1 MAVFVAFAACV
12 LIWGST
18 WYGIEFQLGVVAKE
32 WSLFYRFGLA
42 AVLLVGWCLIKG
54 YSIRFSAKGHVAA
67 LGTGALLFGLN
78 YLFVYAGTEYLT
90 SGLVA
95 VAFSTLSLMNIFTSR
110 LFLKAPIQLSVLLAA
125 LIGVIGLALIF
136 SHEMTSFSLRDNTA
150 LGLGLCLLAT
160 LTASV
165 GNTIP
170 ASQTAKNFD
179 VLPFTG
185 LALIYSSAVNFMI
198 AVASGEPMLF
208 DTNPSYV
215 IALIYLASF
224 GTVVAFT
231 LYLWL
236 IAKIGVA
243 RAGYIAVMTPLVAL
257 TISTLYEGFTWDLT
271 AVIGLA
277 LIMIGN
283 GMMVRLK
290 ATTMPTSA
298 ADEATST

>member
-42 AVLLVGWCLIKG
+42 AVLLIGWCLIKG
-54 YSIRFSAKGHVAA
+54 YSIRFDAKGHVAA

-110 LFLKAPIQLSVLLAA
+110 LFLKAPIQLPVLLAA

-136 SHEMTSFSLRDNTA
+136 SHEMTSFSLSDETA

-160 LTASV
+160 LTASI

-170 ASQTAKNFD
+170 ASDTAKSFD
-179 VLPFTG
+179 VLPFTA
-185 LALIYSSAVNFMI
+185 LALLYSSAFNLMI
-198 AVASGEPMLF
+198 AIVSGEPILF
-208 DTNPSYV
+208 DANPPYV

-236 IAKIGVA
+236 ISKIGVA

-257 TISTLYEGFTWDLT
+257 TISTFYEGFTWDLT
-271 AVIGLA
+271 AVVGLA

-283 GMMVRLK
+283 GLMVRLK
-290 ATTMPTSA
+290 ATKTTTNASNKA
-298 ADEATST
+298 A